1 MAPGG
6 PFDCVTN
13 FSGTCTPDHAFET
26 PGDIHLLAMPIFHLE
41 LGPAYLLLLAIT
53 SAIYLLMVFGIRL
66 FLRLKVN
73 GPFGKDDWA
82 CALSTS
88 FGLVYSVVVVVQ
100 VFLGFGAT
108 LRHFSPAE
116 KSTMAI
122 IGWANGFCLN
132 LAGYFSKMSACFML
146 ARMTRT
152 REHLAV
158 AYGLMAAMTMW
169 MLQAQISTVF
179 QCKYPRPWDTSP
191 HNVCYDRVCCLFLRS
206 ANGKILTLHSGAI
219 GSPLPSHPG
228 YWNSPC
234 SLARS
239 TWYETKKCNPSG
251 ILRCCADLKPSLNRC
266 GTSICR

>member
-108 LRHFSPAE
+108 LRHFSPPRRLFFENVGVLHA
-116 KSTMAI
+116 
-122 IGWANGFCLN
+122 GANDEDERAFGGCVRTHGGHDDVDAAGADFYGLPVQIPASVGYFAAQCLLRSSMLSGLEISERKDIDIAQWGHRLATAVTSWILEFSL
-132 LAGYFSKMSACFML
+132 LAGAI
-146 ARMTRT
+146 
-152 REHLAV
+152 HLV
-158 AYGLMAAMTMW
+158 
-169 MLQAQISTVF
+169 
-179 QCKYPRPWDTSP
+179 
-191 HNVCYDRVCCLFLRS
+191 
-206 ANGKILTLHSGAI
+206 
-219 GSPLPSHPG
+219 
-228 YWNSPC
+228 
-234 SLARS
+234 
-239 TWYETKKCNPSG
+239 
-251 ILRCCADLKPSLNRC
+251 
-266 GTSICR
+266 